1 MKRKYSFATAFVA
14 IAMVVTMHQVQ
25 RALLSFRAQDYDPTG
40 MVRLLRDPSLHNG
53 TNRSV
58 GEMAVQDAAASQWES
73 RSTNSPVEHVRSPT
87 EGPKNVTIVCEMSG
101 ELGNH
106 LGHFARCRGIA
117 LWLQQE
123 HNVSSHQAVRFR
135 RTTDIEMW
143 EAAQDTI
150 RACFPKLSGYTV
162 EQANNETFLSRK
174 KEQAKL
180 KLSLSGVDSK
190 DASRFESALLGFVNY
205 TSRRPLQHEN
215 STITLPFIHSTAMS
229 SLDFV
234 MDRYVDDIRDLLEL
248 DQAKAAC
255 CSLKPDPDETVFVSD
270 TIVLL
275 FQRRPLKL
283 SHVEARRCSHSTFE
297 TLERSFPI
305 VRENSGF
312 RSLDRSKRLRNC
324 LAT

>member
-14 IAMVVTMHQVQ
+14 IALVTMHQVQ

-40 MVRLLRDPSLHNG
+40 MARLLHDPSLQNA

-58 GEMAVQDAAASQWES
+58 GAMAVQDDAAASQWKS
-73 RSTNSPVEHVRSPT
+73 RSSNSPVEHVRSQT
-87 EGPKNVTIVCEMSG
+87 EEAAVTAARPRNVTIVCEMSG

-135 RTTDIEMW
+135 RTSDVEMW

-150 RACFPKLSGYTV
+150 RACFPKLSGYAV

-180 KLSLSGVDSK
+180 MLSLSGVDSK
-190 DASRFESALLGFVNY
+190 DASRFESALLGFVNH

-234 MDRYVDDIRDLLEL
+234 MDRYVDDIRDLFEL

-255 CSLKPDPDETVFVSD
+255 
-270 TIVLL
+270 
-275 FQRRPLKL
+275 
-283 SHVEARRCSHSTFE
+283 
-297 TLERSFPI
+297 
-305 VRENSGF
+305 
-312 RSLDRSKRLRNC
+312 
-324 LAT
+324 